1 MSRLRALWQALYVR
15 RRWLAVGIGVKR
27 WLVLLMAGAAVTSIG
42 WVYLLLALNR
52 EGWLPPAL
60 FDVTTLRFLPLW
72 LRALLPLLLGGAIM
86 LLAVFQLGRSL
97 TDPLRGGEGAVVDS
111 LYDYRRRDRGPHI
124 VAIGGGTGLPGLLR
138 GLTAYTSNITAIVT
152 VADDGGSSGRLRRE
166 MGLLPPGDFRNN
178 LAALARDEALM
189 TQVLQYRF
197 GEQVPGARGQ
207 GPGEEAHARPG
218 EEAHAKDAKDAKEE
232 KEAASSPPL
241 RPGPFAPLRERSPLE
256 PSSLSGHA
264 FGNLLLAAL
273 TGITGSFDEALLAA
287 QRVLALR
294 GRVLPS
300 TLEDVTL
307 VGEVVMPDGETQR
320 VAGESAIPQAGGRVE
335 RVRLEPAQAR
345 AYPPA
350 LRAIFSAELIVLG
363 PGSLYTSILPNL
375 LLSDLAEALVHA
387 RGRVVYVC
395 NLATQPGETD
405 GYSVAD
411 HVAAMQRHLPPGC
424 IDIVLANDNLAVPPE
439 TGGGHTCFV
448 PPVPPA
454 GVAMMT
460 ADLVD
465 ETRPWRHDS
474 EKLAR
479 AVMALLARGQE
490 ISEV

>member
-1 MSRLRALWQALYVR
+1 MSRLRALWQALYTP

-27 WLVLLMAGAAVTSIG
+27 WLVLLIAGAAVTSIG

-60 FDVTTLRFLPLW
+60 FDATTLRFLPLW
-72 LRALLPLLLGGAIM
+72 LRVLLPLLVGGVIM
-86 LLAVFQLGRSL
+86 LLAVFRLGRSL

-111 LYDYRRRDRGPHI
+111 LYDYRRRDRGPQI

-197 GEQVPGARGQ
+197 GDQGPGTRGQ
-207 GPGEEAHARPG
+207 GTGEEAHA
-218 EEAHAKDAKDAKEE
+218 ENAKVAKDAKEE
-232 KEAASSPPL
+232 KEA
-241 RPGPFAPLRERSPLE
+241 
-256 PSSLSGHA
+256 SSLSGHA

-287 QRVLALR
+287 QRVLAMR

-300 TLEDVTL
+300 TLDNVTL
-307 VGEVVMPDGETQR
+307 VGEVTMLDGETR
-320 VAGESAIPQAGGRVE
+320 VVTGESAIPAAGGRVE

-375 LLSDLAEALVHA
+375 LLGDLAEALVHA

-424 IDIVLANDNLAVPPE
+424 IDVVLANDNLAVSPE
-439 TGGGHTCFV
+439 TGGGHTRFV
-448 PPVPPA
+448 LPVPPA
-454 GVAMMT
+454 GVAMAT

-465 ETRPWRHDS
+465 EARPWRHDS

-479 AVMALLARGQE
+479 AVMALLARDQGE
-490 ISEV
+490 